1 MMASPSQ
8 QLTPISFTPY
18 FGGFILETL
27 TVGMYGEA
35 RNAIREYIQNGFD
48 SIQRAR
54 ESGVLASSAGTI
66 QITMASDK
74 KSLVIRDDGAGLPLK
89 SAVATLTRVGASSK
103 NHTRNAGFRGIGR
116 LAGIVFCDK
125 LTFVTK
131 AKGERQ
137 QTMVVFD
144 AKGMRSAMSPAKGS
158 SASAGDLMSTHVR
171 PYQRVH
177 PRKEDHFFEVR
188 IEGLRDAPDECTS
201 PKAMRDFVSQ
211 IAPVPYPDDFPYRA
225 KLAAAAAKNE
235 IPIEE
240 VAITVTGGGKS
251 VAIHKRYGATYEF
264 DGGEI
269 GLTDCDIRESASG
282 RWWAWIGKKEESG
295 AYTDVRVRGLR
306 VRVRNIQIDGAELFR
321 DIFRDVAKSQIR
333 FQDYFVGEIFIKPTA
348 LVPNARR
355 DGFEEDSSWR
365 SVRKEL
371 GAVAKSLGSEAYA
384 ISTAGQ
390 LSLGAQKEGLKKVR
404 EDFRKLKKAKFNN
417 VDRTVALTRAISTRQ
432 RKVAKAFEAAD
443 LATSAA
449 LAAIGTEY
457 ADMKLEALRHVG
469 EAAAELDRE
478 RIETDA
484 RDAQISEIMA
494 ILEEQLSP
502 ECLVEVRELLVDYI
516 DE

>member
-1 MMASPSQ
+1 MATPPQ
-8 QLTPISFTPY
+8 PTPISFTPY

-54 ESGVLASSAGTI
+54 ESRVLAANAGTI
-66 QITMASDK
+66 TITMAADK
-74 KSLVIRDDGAGLPLK
+74 KSLTIRDDGTGLPAK
-89 SAVATLTRVGASSK
+89 SAIATLTRVGASSK
-103 NHTRNAGFRGIGR
+103 NHARNAGFRGIGR

-137 QTMVVFD
+137 QTTVVFD
-144 AKGMRSAMSPAKGS
+144 AKGMRKAMSPAKGS
-158 SASAGDLMSTHVR
+158 SASAGDLMSAHVR
-171 PYQRVH
+171 PYQRAH
-177 PRKEDHFFEVR
+177 PTKDAHFFEVR
-188 IEGLRDAPDECTS
+188 IEGLRDAPTECTS
-201 PKAMRDFVSQ
+201 LKAMRDFVSQ
-211 IAPVPYPDDFPYRA
+211 VAPVPYPDDFPYREE
-225 KLAAAAAKNE
+225 LVAAARAND

-240 VAITVTGGGKS
+240 VKVTVTGGGKS
-251 VAIHKRYGATYEF
+251 VDVRKLYGASYEF
-264 DGGEI
+264 EEGEI
-269 GLTDCDIRESASG
+269 KLTGCDIRPSPTG

-295 AYTDVRVRGLR
+295 AYKDERVRGLR

-333 FQDYFVGEIFIKPTA
+333 FQDYFLGEIFVKPTA

-355 DGFEEDSSWR
+355 DGFEEDPAWR

-384 ISTAGQ
+384 VSTAGQ
-390 LSLGAQKEGLKKVR
+390 LSLGAQREGLKKMR

-417 VDRTVALTRAISTRQ
+417 VDRTVALTRAISTKQ
-432 RKVAKAFEAAD
+432 RKVAKASEAAD

-478 RIETDA
+478 KVETDA
-484 RDAQISEIMA
+484 REMLMTEVMA

-502 ECLVEVRELLVDYI
+502 ECLAEVRDLLADYL
-516 DE
+516 DY

>member
-1 MMASPSQ
+1 MAK
-8 QLTPISFTPY
+8 TPQPTPLGFTPY

-54 ESGVLASSAGTI
+54 DSSVLAAGEGTI
-66 QITMASDK
+66 AVTMAADK
-74 KSLVIRDDGAGLPLK
+74 KNLTIRDDGAGLPAK
-89 SAVATLTRVGASSK
+89 SAIATLTRVGASSK
-103 NHTRNAGFRGIGR
+103 NHARNAGFRGIGR

-131 AKGERQ
+131 AKGERL
-137 QTMVVFD
+137 QTMVVFE
-144 AKGMRSAMSPAKGS
+144 AKGMRMAMSPAKGS
-158 SASAGDLMSTHVR
+158 SASASDLMSAHVR
-171 PYQRVH
+171 PYQQAH
-177 PRKEDHFFEVR
+177 PTKDAHFFEVR
-188 IEGLRDAPDECTS
+188 IEGLRDAPTECTS
-201 PKAMRDFVSQ
+201 PTAMRDFLSQ
-211 IAPVPYPDDFPYRA
+211 VAPVRYPDDFPYRA
-225 KLAAAAAKNE
+225 ELTAAARKNA

-240 VAITVTGGGKS
+240 VSVTVVGGGNS
-251 VAIHKRYGATYEF
+251 VDVRKRYGAKYEF
-264 DGGEI
+264 DEGEI
-269 GLTDCDIRESASG
+269 DLSRCDIRESPTG
-282 RWWAWIGKKEESG
+282 RWWAWIGKKDESG

-333 FQDYFVGEIFIKPTA
+333 FQDYFLGEIFVKPTA
-348 LVPNARR
+348 LIPNARR
-355 DGFEEDSSWR
+355 DGFEEDPAWR
-365 SVRKEL
+365 GVRKEL
-371 GAVAKSLGSEAYA
+371 GAIAKSLGSEAYA
-384 ISTAGQ
+384 VSTAGQ
-390 LSLGAQKEGLKKVR
+390 LSLDAQKEGLKKIR

-417 VDRTVALTRAISTRQ
+417 VDRTVALTRAISTKQ
-432 RKVAKAFEAAD
+432 RKVAKASEAAD
-443 LATSAA
+443 LSTSAA
-449 LAAIGTEY
+449 LAAIGTEF

-484 RDAQISEIMA
+484 RDALMTEMLA

-502 ECLVEVRELLVDYI
+502 ECLAEVRNLLTDYI